1 MHSLSLLNENL
12 LNGGFCSIVLV
23 EIKHPNSNPF
33 LLDFNGI
40 FRVEKNEQSSIMCAF
55 FKLLPS
61 LQLFGLKMSLEQ
73 KLSKS
78 LNNKW
83 CWINQNRSH
92 STSQSRPEKN
102 REPDEKNSHQI
113 CYIYRWVWYVHT
125 IQRKFLYIAVMFR
138 YSTKKKNK

>member
-78 LNNKW
+78 LNCAELIKTEATLPL
-83 CWINQNRSH
+83 NQGLRKIA
-92 STSQSRPEKN
+92 SR
-102 REPDEKNSHQI
+102 
-113 CYIYRWVWYVHT
+113 
-125 IQRKFLYIAVMFR
+125 
-138 YSTKKKNK
+138 TKKFAPYLLHLQMGLICTYNSKKIFVYSCNV